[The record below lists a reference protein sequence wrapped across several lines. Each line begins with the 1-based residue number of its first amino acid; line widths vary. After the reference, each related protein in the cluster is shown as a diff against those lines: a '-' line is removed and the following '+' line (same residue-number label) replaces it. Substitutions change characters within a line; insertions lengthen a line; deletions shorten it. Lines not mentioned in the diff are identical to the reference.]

1 MKKFYEIT
9 IIGIGNIGF
18 RYLEAILKIKSI
30 KKINLIET
38 NLDLLEINLSKVK
51 CDNYEISKNDNITS
65 NINNSDLIIVSTTS
79 NERYEVCKKL
89 QNIGYYGDLILEKF
103 LFPTSNI
110 LEKSLN
116 LFLDYPSKIFV
127 NEWMR
132 KTYLSKILNLN
143 NIQNIEIVG
152 DNLGLLCNSVHFID
166 LVVENL
172 KINDFVIDTN
182 ISEIKKIIKTKRKG
196 YLDICGKLVWKSQSN
211 NMVFS
216 LEDRF
221 LGGKNRDV
229 LFSISNESVDNR
241 YVLSGD
247 NLKEIRSSENYH
259 IPYLSEHS
267 KDSIIKILNKKDPNI
282 PGFMKSISHHKL
294 VFDSL
299 KKIMNLEDYRK
310 IKIT

>member
-1 MKKFYEIT
+1 M
-9 IIGIGNIGF
+9 
-18 RYLEAILKIKSI
+18 
-30 KKINLIET
+30 
-38 NLDLLEINLSKVK
+38 
-51 CDNYEISKNDNITS
+51 
-65 NINNSDLIIVSTTS
+65 
-79 NERYEVCKKL
+79 
-89 QNIGYYGDLILEKF
+89 
-103 LFPTSNI
+103 
-110 LEKSLN
+110 
-116 LFLDYPSKIFV
+116 
-127 NEWMR
+127 
-132 KTYLSKILNLN
+132 
-143 NIQNIEIVG
+143 
-152 DNLGLLCNSVHFID
+152 
-166 LVVENL
+166 
-172 KINDFVIDTN
+172 
-182 ISEIKKIIKTKRKG
+182 
-196 YLDICGKLVWKSQSN
+196 DICGKLVWKSQSN